1 MITKDLIYVG
11 SFDGNMK
18 GKTYHIYK
26 FADLNLYRVLYFSTS
41 EEKSFALGLVYKCTI
56 EYQKDKFKI
65 TDVK

>member
-26 FADLNLYRVLYFSTS
+26 FVDLNLYKVLFYSTS
-41 EEKSFALGLVYKCTI
+41 DEKSFVSGLIYKCNI
-56 EYQKDKFKI
+56 EYQKDRFKI
-65 TDVK
+65 TNVK